1 MLVVRI
7 GVGIRIRVGVGVR
20 VGVGIGVRVGIR
32 VALSVLAACQSGV
45 LIDED
50 DTGGVEED
58 GAISVSPTSIDL
70 GIVFVGQS
78 DSTTIS
84 VTNIGKK
91 SSDVSLPKYL
101 VIPTASTSCPPLPLR
116 LNPVRWRSTC

>member
-1 MLVVRI
+1 M
-7 GVGIRIRVGVGVR
+7 GRVSYGLWLS
-20 VGVGIGVRVGIR
+20 
-32 VALSVLAACQSGV
+32 ALSVLAACQSGV

-91 SSDVSLPKYL
+91 SSDVSLEILGDTDGQYVL
-101 VIPTASTSCPPLPLR
+101 FPLPLR